1 MTGTARPSPGLAAA
15 DKCLNRECD
24 WWHDVLVQG
33 TMLDELDE
41 DVEGTSA
48 RLAAA
53 QKRINHVLAKAGMK
67 GQMCIILFL
76 VLVLA
81 VLIVIAFS

>member
-1 MTGTARPSPGLAAA
+1 
-15 DKCLNRECD
+15 
-24 WWHDVLVQG
+24 
-33 TMLDELDE
+33 MLDELDE